1 MSDPNYI
8 LKSDVSAAVT
18 DATNAVKPLL
28 LAAEAAANALP
39 SADDYT
45 AAVKSALAALHAELA
60 NQLGNADGL
69 LGTGTMH
76 TDGGGTDKGD
86 GS

>member
-8 LKSDVSAAVT
+8 LKSAVSSAVT

-28 LAAEAAANALP
+28 LAAEAAANDLP
-39 SADDYT
+39 SNDAYT
-45 AAVKSALAALHAELA
+45 QAVKDALAALHAELA
-60 NQLGNADGL
+60 NQLGNADAL

-76 TDGGGTDKGD
+76 TDGGGTGKGD

>member
-8 LKSDVSAAVT
+8 LKSTVSAAVT

-28 LAAEAAANALP
+28 LAVEAAIA
-39 SADDYT
+39 ADGEGADT
-45 AAVKSALAALHAELA
+45 AIAALHAELA
-60 NQLGNADGL
+60 AQLGAADSL

-76 TDGGGTDKGD
+76 TDTGGTDKD
-86 GS
+86 

>member
-8 LKSDVSAAVT
+8 LKSTVSAAVV
-18 DATNAVKPLL
+18 DATSAVKPLL
-28 LAAEAAANALP
+28 LALEAAIAAIP
-39 SADDYT
+39 SSDDFT
-45 AAVKSALAALHAELA
+45 AAAASAASALHAELS
-60 NQLGNADGL
+60 NQLANADAL
-69 LGTGTMH
+69 LESGTFH

>member
-1 MSDPNYI
+1 MSDPNSI
-8 LKSDVSAAVT
+8 LKSIVSAAVT
-18 DATNAVKPLL
+18 TATNAVKPLL
-28 LAAEAAANALP
+28 LAAEAANP
-39 SADDYT
+39 GST
-45 AAVKSALAALHAELA
+45 ELAALHAELA
-60 NQLGNADGL
+60 NQLASADDL